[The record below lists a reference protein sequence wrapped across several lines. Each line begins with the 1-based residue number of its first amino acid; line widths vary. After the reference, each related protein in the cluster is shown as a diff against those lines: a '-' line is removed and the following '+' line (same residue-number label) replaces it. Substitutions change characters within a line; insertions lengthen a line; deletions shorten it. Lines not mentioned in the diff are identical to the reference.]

1 MMSAKRQTHREPRRS
16 SAPQT
21 PRELLKSPALICG
34 LGNPGEKYAH
44 TRHNIGFAVIDALA
58 RRYDVRY
65 WKSEAGCQ
73 TALITVTGSSGLTG
87 TSAQSFSSRNAGG
100 QSSNGQNTGSQ
111 NTSNQGSN
119 RRSNGQKREV
129 LLAKPQDFM
138 NTSGGPLS
146 KLARARRISPADI
159 LVVHD
164 EVDLEEG
171 RTRVRAGG
179 GLNAHNGLRSI
190 ADKLGTRDFM
200 RLQCGIGRPPGRMKV
215 ADYVLRELK
224 GATLEEFLVTV
235 EVAADEV
242 EKLLKTS
249 TQAAET
255 NGIKIDGVY
264 KC

>member
-1 MMSAKRQTHREPRRS
+1 MSAQRQTHHGPRRS
-16 SAPQT
+16 STPQA

-65 WKSEAGCQ
+65 WKSEAGC
-73 TALITVTGSSGLTG
+73 LVTTIIV
-87 TSAQSFSSRNAGG
+87 TDADAQR
-100 QSSNGQNTGSQ
+100 Q
-111 NTSNQGSN
+111 
-119 RRSNGQKREV
+119 EV

-171 RTRVRAGG
+171 RTRVRSGG

-190 ADKLGTRDFM
+190 ADKFGTRDFM
-200 RLQCGIGRPPGRMKV
+200 RLQCGIGRPPGRMTV

-224 GATLEEFLVTV
+224 GTSLETFCITA

-242 EKLLKTS
+242 EQLIRSK
-249 TQAAET
+249 Q
-255 NGIKIDGVY
+255 
-264 KC
+264 

>member
-1 MMSAKRQTHREPRRS
+1 MSAQRQTHHGPRRS
-16 SAPQT
+16 STPQA
-21 PRELLKSPALICG
+21 PRELFESPVLICG
-34 LGNPGEKYAH
+34 LGNPGEKYVH

-73 TALITVTGSSGLTG
+73 TALITITGAIAITGAIGLTG
-87 TSAQSFSSRNAGG
+87 ASGQNPSS
-100 QSSNGQNTGSQ
+100 QNTGSQ
-111 NTSNQGSN
+111 NTSSQNTSSQGSN
-119 RRSNGQKREV
+119 GRSNGQKREV

-138 NTSGGPLS
+138 NTSGGPIS
-146 KLARARRISPADI
+146 KLARAHGILPAQI

-171 RTRVRAGG
+171 RIRVRPGG

-200 RLQCGIGRPPGRMKV
+200 RLQCGIGRPLGRMAV

-224 GATLEEFLVTV
+224 GTSLEAFCITA

-242 EKLLKTS
+242 ERLIRSSEQNT
-249 TQAAET
+249 A
-255 NGIKIDGVY
+255 
-264 KC
+264 

>member
-1 MMSAKRQTHREPRRS
+1 MRAQRQTHHGPRRS
-16 SAPQT
+16 SVPQA
-21 PRELLKSPALICG
+21 PRELLESPVLICG
-34 LGNPGEKYAH
+34 LGNPGEKYVH

-73 TALITVTGSSGLTG
+73 TALITVTGASGLTG
-87 TSAQSFSSRNAGG
+87 TSG
-100 QSSNGQNTGSQ
+100 QSPDG
-111 NTSNQGSN
+111 
-119 RRSNGQKREV
+119 RSNAQKREV

-146 KLARARRISPADI
+146 KLARTHGILPAQI
-159 LVVHD
+159 LVIHD

-171 RTRVRAGG
+171 RIRLRAGG

-200 RLQCGIGRPPGRMKV
+200 RLQCGIGRPPGRMTV

-224 GATLEEFLVTV
+224 GNNLEDFLVTAQA
-235 EVAADEV
+235 AADQV
-242 EKLLKTS
+242 EQLLRS
-249 TQAAET
+249 
-255 NGIKIDGVY
+255 
-264 KC
+264 

>member
-1 MMSAKRQTHREPRRS
+1 MRAQRQTHHGPRRFS
-16 SAPQT
+16 VPQA
-21 PRELLKSPALICG
+21 PRELLESPVLICG
-34 LGNPGEKYAH
+34 LGNPGEKYEH

-73 TALITVTGSSGLTG
+73 TALITVTGTSGLTD
-87 TSAQSFSSRNAGG
+87 TSG
-100 QSSNGQNTGSQ
+100 QSPDGQNTGSQ
-111 NTSNQGSN
+111 NTGSQGSN
-119 RRSNGQKREV
+119 GRSNGQKREV

-146 KLARARRISPADI
+146 KLARAHGILPAQI

-171 RTRVRAGG
+171 RIRVLAGG

-200 RLQCGIGRPPGRMKV
+200 RLQCGIGRPPGRMAV

-224 GATLEEFLVTV
+224 GTSLEAFCITA

-242 EKLLKTS
+242 ERLIRSSEQNTAK
-249 TQAAET
+249 
-255 NGIKIDGVY
+255 
-264 KC
+264 